1 MPPRQ
6 SKANKVSLYRLVA
19 AEDGLLVS
27 CIQQKYLDS
36 NFEAESV
43 AVGGVPSLLVTGVI
57 SNPTP
62 KWLPH
67 IASLTAHTPDVHNDT
82 AAAVLL
88 IPLDAYVFGLSWGF
102 GHLIFL
108 PSQIDPSF
116 GLRFA
121 LRRANPR
128 QVRSLTVH
136 TMDTLA
142 RTARTTVPAGA
153 TLEAF
158 GMEEVGEVVSRLV
171 GRIPADGLSGAT
183 GSNDNYLTIRG
194 ADGLSIPLGRQPD
207 GLLADLRYLQNVVE
221 TEAPVQGLEH
231 FEHTRPLRPGHPA
244 LDSLKTRLA
253 EALRPGAPRISLSWP
268 AEWEEEQ
275 GEASSYHLDNLGRGV
290 WENDPDDLELDNIL
304 LPLADRPVEHRLASL
319 KRIRIQALDSNGNA
333 VSRAI
338 SGDRWITFEA
348 DLDEQRYVYH
358 QGRWFNMGGSY
369 LEMLRGRVARI
380 FARKSSL
387 ALPLWPMENKKKGGT
402 GRAVE
407 GTYNIHA
414 AETDSSLV
422 YMDRQLLYTEQHPRG
437 IEACDLLGPNNE
449 LIHVKRLDDSVS
461 ASHLFNQALVSADAL
476 CRQPDAIT
484 KFRERV
490 LAQSGDTRD
499 LPENF
504 RPRKAILSFGG
515 RDATPEALF
524 TFSQVTLVR
533 CAERLGELNIEL
545 EIVEIPDSDKIV
557 DISRQSKQ

>member
-6 SKANKVSLYRLVA
+6 SNANKVSLYRLVA
-19 AEDGLLVS
+19 PADGALSS
-27 CIQQKYLDS
+27 CIQPKYLDN

-43 AVGGVPSLLVTGVI
+43 IVGGVRSLLVTGVI
-57 SNPTP
+57 SNPAP

-67 IASLTAHTPDVHNDT
+67 LTSLTSCTPDVHNDT

-88 IPLDAYVFGLSWGF
+88 IPLDAYIFGLSWGF

-183 GSNDNYLTIRG
+183 GSTEDYLTVRG

-221 TEAPVQGLEH
+221 TEAPVHGLEH

-253 EALRPGAPRISLSWP
+253 EALRPGTSRISLSWP
-268 AEWEEEQ
+268 AEWEEEH
-275 GEASSYHLDNLGRGV
+275 GEASSYHLENLGRGV
-290 WENDPDDLELDNIL
+290 WESDPDDLELDNIL
-304 LPLADRPVEHRLASL
+304 LPLADRPAEYRIASL
-319 KRIRIQALDSNGNA
+319 KRIRIQGLDSSGNA

-338 SGDRWITFEA
+338 SGDRWITFET
-348 DLDEQRYVYH
+348 DLDEQRYVFH

-369 LEMLRGRVARI
+369 LEMLRGRVSRI
-380 FARKSSL
+380 FARRSSL
-387 ALPLWPMENKKKGGT
+387 ALPLWPMENKKRGGI
-402 GRAVE
+402 GQAVE

-414 AETDSSLV
+414 ARTDTSLV
-422 YMDRQLLYTEQHPRG
+422 YMDKKLLYTEQHPRG

-476 CRQPDAIT
+476 CRQPDAVI

-490 LAQSGDTRD
+490 RAQSGDTRD
-499 LPENF
+499 LPEDF
-504 RPRKAILSFGG
+504 RPRKAVLAFGG
-515 RDATPEALF
+515 REATPERSLHFPKSHWFDAP
-524 TFSQVTLVR
+524 SV
-533 CAERLGELNIEL
+533 
-545 EIVEIPDSDKIV
+545 
-557 DISRQSKQ
+557 